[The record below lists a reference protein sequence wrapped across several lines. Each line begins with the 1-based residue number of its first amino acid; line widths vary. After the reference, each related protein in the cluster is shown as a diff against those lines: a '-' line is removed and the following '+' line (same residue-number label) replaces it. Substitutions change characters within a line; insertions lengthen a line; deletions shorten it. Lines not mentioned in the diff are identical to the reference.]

1 MWKKTG
7 LRAEALSVFGRVDKG
22 LDHFGL
28 SEIAV
33 EAVQLIEPEVV
44 AGEVQSGLRCIV
56 RVPAQVTEV
65 LHQHKGAVEFPLL

>member
-1 MWKKTG
+1 
-7 LRAEALSVFGRVDKG
+7 LYVFGRVDEG
-22 LDHFGL
+22 LYHFGL

-44 AGEVQSGLRCIV
+44 AGEVQSRLWRIV

-65 LHQHKGAVEFPLL
+65 LHQHESAVEFLLL